1 MKGEQPDPDSSA
13 SRAAIDL
20 YWLPL
25 GAGGHSVRLNGRV
38 YEAVAARLA
47 RRPVCDLYHSA
58 LEVRVPE
65 AGS

>member
-1 MKGEQPDPDSSA
+1 LTEGV
-13 SRAAIDL
+13 DL

-47 RRPVCDLYHSA
+47 RRPACDLYHLRSCCA
-58 LEVRVPE
+58 YRRD
-65 AGS
+65 GS